1 MLETVEATVDAISMV
16 DLILDEVVSTNVLKP
31 ADAPV
36 PADNPKPADDPK
48 LADDPNLEDD
58 PDDPKPAECSLLTR
72 MLSPFRGSPRVSGT
86 PKTRFAVRSRTP
98 VVETLNLNSG
108 SSAPYYRVPAPIRSH
123 TPIVERLSAPAP

>member
-1 MLETVEATVDAISMV
+1 MWWYADMLETVEATVDAISMV

-36 PADNPKPADDPK
+36 PADNPKPIDDPK
-48 LADDPNLEDD
+48 LADD

-72 MLSPFRGSPRVSGT
+72 MLSPFRRSPRVSGT

-108 SSAPYYRVPAPIRSH
+108 SSAPYY
-123 TPIVERLSAPAP
+123 